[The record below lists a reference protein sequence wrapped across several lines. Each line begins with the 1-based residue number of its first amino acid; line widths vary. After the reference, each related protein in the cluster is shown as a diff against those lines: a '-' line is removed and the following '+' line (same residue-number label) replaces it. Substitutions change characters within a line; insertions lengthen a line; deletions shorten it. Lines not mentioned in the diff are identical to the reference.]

1 MIKTLH
7 FKPQLLLFAVMF
19 FAAGVQAQ
27 NIIFKLTDGSTPTYA
42 LSETRKI
49 FFDGDAM
56 VLLKKDGTPIVN
68 KINTI
73 RNFRYDAS
81 TAVREFSVSGGSVK
95 IFPNPFR
102 SVVTIRY
109 DLRVA
114 DKVQIDIL
122 DLQGRIIR
130 NWPLAQQKAGLHEM
144 QWQAGDANGRAVPS
158 GTYICRIKTSSGII
172 SKMMVLE

>member
-1 MIKTLH
+1 MKKFLR
-7 FKPQLLLFAVMF
+7 FKPISFVLGILFFSAS
-19 FAAGVQAQ
+19 AHSQ
-27 NIIFKLTDGSTPTYA
+27 NIIFTFKDGNTNSYA
-42 LSETRKI
+42 LKDTRKI
-49 FFDGDAM
+49 FFDGDI
-56 VLLKKDGTPIVN
+56 LILQKKDGSSVN
-68 KINTI
+68 KNLNTL

-81 TAVREFSVSGGSVK
+81 TAVSEFTISGGSVK

-109 DLRVA
+109 DLRSA

-122 DLQGRIIR
+122 DLQGRIVR
-130 NWPLAQQKAGLHEM
+130 NWPLAQQKAGPHEI

>member
-1 MIKTLH
+1 MKKFLR
-7 FKPQLLLFAVMF
+7 FKPISLILGILFF
-19 FAAGVQAQ
+19 SAGAHSQ
-27 NIIFKLTDGSTPTYA
+27 NIIFTSKDGNTNSYA
-42 LSETRKI
+42 LNDTRKI

-73 RNFRYDAS
+73 RNLRYDAS
-81 TAVREFSVSGGSVK
+81 TAVREFSVSSGSVK

-130 NWPLAQQKAGLHEM
+130 NWPLAQQKAGFHEM

-172 SKMMVLE
+172 SKMLVLE

>member
-7 FKPQLLLFAVMF
+7 VKVYFFLFWVF
-19 FAAGVQAQ
+19 CFAAGVHAQ
-27 NIIFKLTDGSTPTYA
+27 NIIFKFNDETTSSYA
-42 LSETRKI
+42 LNETRKI

-81 TAVREFSVSGGSVK
+81 TAVREFSVSAGSVK

-130 NWPLAQQKAGLHEM
+130 NWPLAQQKAGFHEM
-144 QWQAGDANGRAVPS
+144 QWQAGDAKGRAVPS

-172 SKMMVLE
+172 SKMLVLE